1 MISKEKDKKCLLREI
16 TLKVSIKAV
25 IYYVCSKAQKCSS
38 TERIDVS
45 QVNFCQLDDA
55 FSHFS
60 CRAFYRTTLMK
71 LCDIVYLRYM
81 SRDFYCKPS
90 QATESRRCQS
100 LGIDKRHFKA
110 KTDVQDPHSQT
121 VSEFTLLRIFLSEW
135 TLNTHTQLKTD
146 TNQEL
151 IENGKCSTY

>member
-1 MISKEKDKKCLLREI
+1 MISKEKDKTCLLREI
-16 TLKVSIKAV
+16 TLKVSIKAD

-71 LCDIVYLRYM
+71 LCDILYLRYM

-151 IENGKCSTY
+151 IENRKCSTY